1 MLMSDYRIPHL
12 PLSYDLET
20 KAVLKQLNQAN
31 RRLAELKGVALT
43 IPNENILVSTLTLQ
57 EAKDSSEVENIVT
70 TQDDLY
76 QGAAESFSNFVAN
89 AATKEVLNYREAL
102 QHGFH
107 LVKEKGVLTS
117 SVIKE
122 IQKMLEHNSAGFRS
136 VPGTAL
142 KRSDG
147 KTVYTPPQDK
157 QTILE
162 LMDNLERFINDDSLS
177 ELDPLIKLAIIHHQF
192 ESIHPFYDGNG
203 RTGRI
208 ICVLYLVLTGCLDLR
223 ILYLSRYITHNK
235 GEYYRLIQ
243 AIGDKNEDNA
253 AEWEAW
259 ILFMLKGIEE
269 TAVET
274 TRLVKGISKLMAE
287 FKALLRP
294 KFGKQYRHEL
304 LNNLFF
310 HPYTKVEFLEK
321 EMMVSRI
328 TANRY
333 LNALVKTG
341 LIERIKIGRS
351 YYYINLPLMNLF
363 MSVSDSN
370 PTGSIAPIESVS
382 EKQ

>member
-1 MLMSDYRIPHL
+1 M
-12 PLSYDLET
+12 
-20 KAVLKQLNQAN
+20 
-31 RRLAELKGVALT
+31 
-43 IPNENILVSTLTLQ
+43 

-76 QGAAESFSNFVAN
+76 QGAAKSFSNFVAN
-89 AATKEVLNYREAL
+89 SATKEVLNYREVL

-208 ICVLYLVLTGCLDLR
+208 ICVLYLVLTGCLDLP
-223 ILYLSRYITHNK
+223 ILYLSRYITRNK

-333 LNALVKTG
+333 LNVLVKTG

>member
-1 MLMSDYRIPHL
+1 M
-12 PLSYDLET
+12 
-20 KAVLKQLNQAN
+20 
-31 RRLAELKGVALT
+31 
-43 IPNENILVSTLTLQ
+43 

-89 AATKEVLNYREAL
+89 SATKEVLNYREVL

-208 ICVLYLVLTGCLDLR
+208 ICVLYLVLTGCLDLP

-333 LNALVKTG
+333 LNVLVKTG

>member
-1 MLMSDYRIPHL
+1 M
-12 PLSYDLET
+12 
-20 KAVLKQLNQAN
+20 
-31 RRLAELKGVALT
+31 
-43 IPNENILVSTLTLQ
+43 
-57 EAKDSSEVENIVT
+57 
-70 TQDDLY
+70 
-76 QGAAESFSNFVAN
+76 
-89 AATKEVLNYREAL
+89 
-102 QHGFH
+102 
-107 LVKEKGVLTS
+107 
-117 SVIKE
+117 
-122 IQKMLEHNSAGFRS
+122 
-136 VPGTAL
+136 PGTAL

-157 QTILE
+157 HTILE
-162 LMDNLERFINDDSLS
+162 LMDNLERFINDDHLS

-192 ESIHPFYDGNG
+192 ESLHPFYDGNG

-208 ICVLYLVLTGCLDLR
+208 ICVLYLVLTGCLDLP

-243 AIGDKNEDNA
+243 AIRDKNEDNA
-253 AEWEAW
+253 TQWEAW

-269 TAVET
+269 TAIET

-287 FKALLRP
+287 FKIILRP

-333 LNALVKTG
+333 LNALAETG
-341 LIERIKIGRS
+341 LIERVKIGRS
-351 YYYINLPLMNLF
+351 YYYMNLPLMNLF

-370 PTGSIAPIESVS
+370 PSETIVPVESVS